1 MEAPL
6 CVSSIS
12 LVYSNRCVPEGLRN
26 RGNQETMEMIQKI
39 KLTEWTRNR
48 AAVME
53 VRTLYNDNEMKIVRH
68 YEQWMERYE
77 DQYQDDDDQ
86 Y

>member
-1 MEAPL
+1 ME
-6 CVSSIS
+6 
-12 LVYSNRCVPEGLRN
+12 YSFFLPFFLLFLRKH
-26 RGNQETMEMIQKI
+26 TIQIQNI

-53 VRTLYNDNEMKIVRH
+53 VRTLHNDNEMKIVRH
-68 YEQWMERYE
+68 YEHWMERYE

>member
-1 MEAPL
+1 ME
-6 CVSSIS
+6 
-12 LVYSNRCVPEGLRN
+12 EGLRN